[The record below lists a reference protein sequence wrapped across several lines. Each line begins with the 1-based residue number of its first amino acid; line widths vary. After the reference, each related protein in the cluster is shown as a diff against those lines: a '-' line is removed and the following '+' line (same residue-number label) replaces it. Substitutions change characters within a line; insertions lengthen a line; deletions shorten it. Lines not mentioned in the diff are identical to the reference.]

1 MNGSPRKKQ
10 RTDVQE
16 SIVTVILG
24 AQWGDEGKGKVVD
37 LLATTAD
44 VVCRCQGGNNA
55 GHTIVV
61 DGIEYDFHLL
71 PSGIIQPNVKSV
83 IGKAHLV
90 FDFHQAVDGLQEQEK
105 NQKGQ
110 GLGTTKKGIGPTY
123 SSKATRNGIR
133 VGDLLGDFEKFREK
147 FKTLVATYERMFPN
161 LQVNIEDELVRYE
174 KYAIK
179 IKPLVYDTVSFLDKA
194 IREGKKILV
203 EGANAAML
211 DIDFGTYPYVT
222 SSNCTVGGVC
232 TGLGIS
238 PIRISTIVGVV
249 KAYTTRVG
257 DGPFPTELSNEI
269 GDLMQERG
277 GEIGVTTKRKRRCG
291 WLDVFLLQYTNMIN
305 GYTAFCVT
313 KLDILDTLKEVKIA
327 VGYNLNGKRIH
338 YMPSTASD
346 LAKVEC
352 EYITLPGWEA
362 STENVREFSDL
373 PKNAQSYIN
382 KIEELVGVPIKWI
395 GVDFDLFM
403 ITYSLLRCKR
413 NCKIAVIIVR
423 KRKLLYLVGRKQFTY
438 VA

>member
-83 IGKAHLV
+83 I
-90 FDFHQAVDGLQEQEK
+90 
-105 NQKGQ
+105 
-110 GLGTTKKGIGPTY
+110 
-123 SSKATRNGIR
+123 
-133 VGDLLGDFEKFREK
+133 
-147 FKTLVATYERMFPN
+147 
-161 LQVNIEDELVRYE
+161 
-174 KYAIK
+174 
-179 IKPLVYDTVSFLDKA
+179 
-194 IREGKKILV
+194 
-203 EGANAAML
+203 
-211 DIDFGTYPYVT
+211 GTYPYVT

>member
-1 MNGSPRKKQ
+1 MKDWEQ
-10 RTDVQE
+10 R
-16 SIVTVILG
+16 L
-24 AQWGDEGKGKVVD
+24 
-37 LLATTAD
+37 
-44 VVCRCQGGNNA
+44 
-55 GHTIVV
+55 
-61 DGIEYDFHLL
+61 
-71 PSGIIQPNVKSV
+71 IISDR
-83 IGKAHLV
+83 AHLV

-395 GVDFDLFM
+395 GVGKGRES
-403 ITYSLLRCKR
+403 II
-413 NCKIAVIIVR
+413 KIN
-423 KRKLLYLVGRKQFTY
+423 
-438 VA
+438 